1 MERRKYGEGTIRL
14 HENGLWEGRIIVR
27 KNGYKP
33 VIKYAYEKTYEEC
46 EKRLEELKIEYGVID
61 QDLYAPDMLFQ
72 DWVEI
77 WLLYTS
83 SRRSESTTKSYKS
96 MLKNHILPML
106 GERQL
111 NKITTGVLERFYA
124 DLLKNGR
131 LVHCDIFGEGLSVN
145 MVRSI
150 HRLLV
155 SILTTAKENDLIKVN
170 PGTKARIPIQHK
182 ASKKIFT
189 NEELRKILCVA
200 KEKGLY
206 ELILF
211 ALCTGMERGEL
222 CALQWKDIRLKNGE
236 VKIYQA
242 LAFYHRDYRF
252 EPLRKPSQYRK
263 IVLSPK
269 LIKILKAYKKANPS
283 LWVFPSMYGKGQKPR
298 NPATLTTEFS
308 KMLRA
313 AGISDGSFKSLRDTY
328 AVMCLDNGM
337 DIRTLSSILGYG
349 NVKTVKQSFVPYM
362 SSKKLI
368 AANKMEGAMASI
380 KTLYGENKA

>member
-1 MERRKYGEGTIRL
+1 
-14 HENGLWEGRIIVR
+14 
-27 KNGYKP
+27 
-33 VIKYAYEKTYEEC
+33 
-46 EKRLEELKIEYGVID
+46 
-61 QDLYAPDMLFQ
+61 
-72 DWVEI
+72 
-77 WLLYTS
+77 
-83 SRRSESTTKSYKS
+83 
-96 MLKNHILPML
+96 ML

-189 NEELRKILCVA
+189 IDELRKIFCVA

-206 ELILF
+206 ELMLF

-236 VKIYQA
+236 VKI
-242 LAFYHRDYRF
+242 LLDGLILSNGFEWSIDEKRFYHTDSDTKIIKEYSFNKESGEISFTGRSVVVPGVDGFTVDQNDLLYVACWGKGHIAVINTVDMQIIKYIEVPAKIPASCGF
-252 EPLRKPSQYRK
+252 AGKDMEHFVVVSATFGTDLEKDKNAGYTFICDVKAKGRKPY
-263 IVLSPK
+263 L
-269 LIKILKAYKKANPS
+269 
-283 LWVFPSMYGKGQKPR
+283 FG
-298 NPATLTTEFS
+298 
-308 KMLRA
+308 
-313 AGISDGSFKSLRDTY
+313 
-328 AVMCLDNGM
+328 
-337 DIRTLSSILGYG
+337 
-349 NVKTVKQSFVPYM
+349 
-362 SSKKLI
+362 
-368 AANKMEGAMASI
+368 
-380 KTLYGENKA
+380 